1 MFSAGYELWDIFVQ
15 SNLTAFSVCFFISAF
30 FIVVMATDWGYYN
43 GDIVGKLIV
52 GFSVLGVMFI
62 INLMIPV
69 HYDYVGTTKVN
80 SKQITKISDYGE
92 GKKYTLKNGTNYIV
106 YPSDISHACAKQ
118 KQTTYV
124 FKRSQAKLLP
134 IRRLFSNENIPER
147 VKLEIIKPLK

>member
-1 MFSAGYELWDIFVQ
+1 MFSAGYELWDIFVK

-52 GFSVLGVMFI
+52 GFSILGVVFI

-69 HYDYVGTTKVN
+69 HYDYVGTTKAN

-92 GKKYTLKNGTNYIV
+92 GKKYTLKNGTSYVVYSTDTSHNY
-106 YPSDISHACAKQ
+106 AQQ

-124 FKRSQAKLLP
+124 FKRFQAKVPP
-134 IRRLFSNENIPER
+134 IRRLFNDRAVPER
-147 VKLEIIKPLK
+147 VKLEITKTLK